1 MMRILSV
8 VEESVV
14 DGPGIRTVI
23 FTAGCPHHCK
33 GCHNPSSW
41 NPAGGDEIE
50 VDELVHRIKM
60 SGWDGV
66 TVSGGE
72 PFLQS
77 SALAELVTACKSL
90 GKNVWVYTGYTIEQL
105 EAMHDES
112 VQTVLDHADVL
123 VDGRFEQSLRDTG
136 LRFRGSSNQRII
148 FLTKSGENSP
158 STKRLGAK
166 PSVGGK

>member
-41 NPAGGDEIE
+41 NPTGGEDVE
-50 VDELVHRIKM
+50 VEELVQRVKL

-66 TVSGGE
+66 TISGGE

-77 SALAELVTACKSL
+77 SALAKLVTACKSL
-90 GKNVWVYTGYTIEQL
+90 GKNVWVYTGYTLEEL
-105 EAMHDES
+105 EAMHDEA
-112 VQTVLDHADVL
+112 VQTVLDYADVL
-123 VDGRFEQSLRDTG
+123 VDGRYEQSLRDMR

-148 FLTKSGENSP
+148 FLNK
-158 STKRLGAK
+158 
-166 PSVGGK
+166 V

>member
-1 MMRILSV
+1 MRILSV

-41 NPAGGDEIE
+41 NPAGGEEIE
-50 VDELVHRIKM
+50 VEEIVRRIEL

-66 TVSGGE
+66 TISGGE

-77 SALAELVTACKSL
+77 AELAKLVKACKSL

-105 EAMHDES
+105 VAMQDGA
-112 VQTVLDHADVL
+112 VQTVLDYADVL
-123 VDGRFEQSLRDTG
+123 VDGRFEQSLRDMG

-148 FLTKSGENSP
+148 FLNK
-158 STKRLGAK
+158 
-166 PSVGGK
+166 V

>member
-1 MMRILSV
+1 MRILSV

-41 NPAGGDEIE
+41 NPAGGEEIE
-50 VDELVHRIKM
+50 VDEIVRRIEL

-66 TVSGGE
+66 TISGGE

-77 SALAELVTACKSL
+77 AELAKLVKACKSL

-105 EAMHDES
+105 VAMQDGA
-112 VQTVLDHADVL
+112 VQTVLDYADVL
-123 VDGRFEQSLRDTG
+123 VDGRFEQSLRDMG

-148 FLTKSGENSP
+148 FLNK
-158 STKRLGAK
+158 
-166 PSVGGK
+166 V

>member
-1 MMRILSV
+1 MRILSV

-41 NPAGGDEIE
+41 NPAGGEDFE
-50 VDELVHRIKM
+50 VDEIVRRIEL

-66 TVSGGE
+66 TISGGE

-77 SALAELVTACKSL
+77 SELAKLVLACKSL
-90 GKNVWVYTGYTIEQL
+90 GKNVWVYTGYTMEQL
-105 EAMHDES
+105 VAMQDEA
-112 VQTVLDHADVL
+112 VQTVLDYADVL
-123 VDGRFEQSLRDTG
+123 VDGRFEQSLRDMG

-148 FLTKSGENSP
+148 FLNK
-158 STKRLGAK
+158 
-166 PSVGGK
+166 V

>member
-1 MMRILSV
+1 MRILSV

-41 NPAGGDEIE
+41 NPFGGEE
-50 VDELVHRIKM
+50 VEVEELVQLVKL
-60 SGWDGV
+60 SGWEGV
-66 TVSGGE
+66 TISGGE

-77 SALAELVTACKSL
+77 SALAELVKACKWL
-90 GKNVWVYTGYTIEQL
+90 GKNVWVYTGYTLEQL
-105 EAMHDES
+105 EEMHDEAI
-112 VQTVLDHADVL
+112 QTVLDYADVL
-123 VDGRFEQSLRDTG
+123 VDGRYEQSLRDMG

-148 FLTKSGENSP
+148 FLNK
-158 STKRLGAK
+158 
-166 PSVGGK
+166 V

>member
-41 NPAGGDEIE
+41 NPAGGEEIE
-50 VDELVHRIKM
+50 VDEIVRRIKL

-66 TVSGGE
+66 TISGGE

-77 SALAELVTACKSL
+77 SELAKLVTACKSL
-90 GKNVWVYTGYTIEQL
+90 GKNVWVYTGYTMEQL
-105 EAMHDES
+105 VAMHDEA
-112 VQTVLDHADVL
+112 VQTVLDYADVL
-123 VDGRFEQSLRDTG
+123 VDGRFEQSLRDMG

-148 FLTKSGENSP
+148 FLNK
-158 STKRLGAK
+158 
-166 PSVGGK
+166 V

>member
-1 MMRILSV
+1 MRILSV

-14 DGPGIRTVI
+14 DGPGVRTVI

-41 NPAGGDEIE
+41 NPAGGEEIE
-50 VDELVHRIKM
+50 VDEIVRRIKL

-66 TVSGGE
+66 TISGGE

-77 SALAELVTACKSL
+77 AELAKLVMACKSL
-90 GKNVWVYTGYTIEQL
+90 GKNVWVYTGYTMEQL
-105 EAMHDES
+105 VAMHDEA
-112 VQTVLDHADVL
+112 VQTVLDYADVL
-123 VDGRFEQSLRDTG
+123 VDGRFEQSLRDMG

-148 FLTKSGENSP
+148 FLNK
-158 STKRLGAK
+158 
-166 PSVGGK
+166 V

>member
-8 VEESVV
+8 AEESVV

-41 NPAGGDEIE
+41 NPAGGEEFE
-50 VDELVHRIKM
+50 VDEIVRRIEL

-66 TVSGGE
+66 TISGGE

-77 SALAELVTACKSL
+77 AELAKLVKACKSL

-105 EAMHDES
+105 VAMHDEAI
-112 VQTVLDHADVL
+112 QTVLDYADVL
-123 VDGRFEQSLRDTG
+123 VDGRFEQSLRDMG
-136 LRFRGSSNQRII
+136 LRFRGSRNQRII
-148 FLTKSGENSP
+148 FLDK
-158 STKRLGAK
+158 
-166 PSVGGK
+166 V